1 MTTKN
6 KWNCLPLGLI
16 YVWTRKDW
24 KWQSRNSKYRVHINT
39 HLYVCYKKK
48 IERDARL
55 FKPQSPRDA
64 QGLVTT
70 CTSLQPLAPCKM
82 KFSTSSIKEKLP
94 VLFYFNARKIQN
106 NVSKVIPS
114 PLPTLLITSTQREFR
129 DHLKAK
135 RTLKSLGLE
144 VLRTTDFQNEW
155 ELVTMK
161 ITFVVLSSGDN
172 SR

>member
-1 MTTKN
+1 MLSGFPLTHTCTYATK
-6 KWNCLPLGLI
+6 K
-16 YVWTRKDW
+16 R
-24 KWQSRNSKYRVHINT
+24 
-39 HLYVCYKKK
+39 
-48 IERDARL
+48 ERDAHF

-82 KFSTSSIKEKLP
+82 STIKYNQGEIS

-114 PLPTLLITSTQREFR
+114 PPPTLLITSTQREFG
-129 DHLKAK
+129 DPVKAK

-144 VLRTTDFQNEW
+144 VLRTSNFQHEW
-155 ELVTMK
+155 ELW
-161 ITFVVLSSGDN
+161 L
-172 SR
+172 

>member
-1 MTTKN
+1 MFEHERIGNGNLETANTGF
-6 KWNCLPLGLI
+6 PLTHTCT
-16 YVWTRKDW
+16 YVT
-24 KWQSRNSKYRVHINT
+24 
-39 HLYVCYKKK
+39 KKK
-48 IERDARL
+48 IERDARF

-106 NVSKVIPS
+106 DVSKVIPS
-114 PLPTLLITSTQREFR
+114 PPPSLLITSTRREFR

-135 RTLKSLGLE
+135 RTLKSKRVGTRDYE
-144 VLRTTDFQNEW
+144 NN
-155 ELVTMK
+155 
-161 ITFVVLSSGDN
+161 ICCTF
-172 SR
+172 

>member
-24 KWQSRNSKYRVHINT
+24 KWQSRNSKYRVPLT
-39 HLYVCYKKK
+39 HTCTYVTKKK
-48 IERDARL
+48 IERDARF

-70 CTSLQPLAPCKM
+70 CTSLFPCKM

-144 VLRTTDFQNEW
+144 VLRTTNFQNEW

>member
-1 MTTKN
+1 MIKPSLSETKWSSLLAGTRALILYISIWIFDFGPE
-6 KWNCLPLGLI
+6 KLPGL
-16 YVWTRKDW
+16 
-24 KWQSRNSKYRVHINT
+24 SRNG
-39 HLYVCYKKK
+39 
-48 IERDARL
+48 
-55 FKPQSPRDA
+55 P
-64 QGLVTT
+64 LVTT
-70 CTSLQPLAPCKM
+70 CTSLLPCKM

-114 PLPTLLITSTQREFR
+114 PLTTLLITSTQREFR

-144 VLRTTDFQNEW
+144 VLRTTNFQNEW